1 MCICLDPV
9 SWEGN
14 MEKSRLWEDRRLGLP
29 AARGF
34 PGIGPSL
41 SLQSGEG
48 LERGCHGDPEQAG
61 CRGITEGKHPLIGA
75 RKAVQDVTGGK

>member
-1 MCICLDPV
+1 
-9 SWEGN
+9 

-34 PGIGPSL
+34 PGISPSL

-48 LERGCHGDPEQAG
+48 LERGCHGDPERAG

-75 RKAVQDVTGGK
+75 QKAVQDVTGGK